1 MQDRQNYFEL
11 FLELQEVVTVELD
24 IILNVLA
31 LEEHVFED
39 PVADCLIEALK
50 KGSADRHDP
59 LEVPDFEGYSGYD
72 SIQFESI
79 LIHSLLVL
87 AFKVPTGPVEV
98 LAVFVFLRKVRLSK
112 MGLTKHVR
120 RKQSHG
126 QVPVILVLEETDS
139 RSPPQC
145 TCASLKND

>member
-1 MQDRQNYFEL
+1 
-11 FLELQEVVTVELD
+11 VTVELD

-50 KGSADRHDP
+50 KGSADRHDA

-120 RKQSHG
+120 EKAESWSGSSYFSFRGDGQSKPSSVHLC
-126 QVPVILVLEETDS
+126 I
-139 RSPPQC
+139 
-145 TCASLKND
+145 A